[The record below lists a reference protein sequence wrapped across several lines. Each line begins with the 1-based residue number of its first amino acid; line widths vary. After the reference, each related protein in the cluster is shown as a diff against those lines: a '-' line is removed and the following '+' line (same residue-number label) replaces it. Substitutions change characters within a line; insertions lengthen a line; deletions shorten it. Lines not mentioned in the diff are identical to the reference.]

1 MGEAKNSG
9 STAMV
14 AQDSLPWSDHHSRRS
29 CLETAES
36 ELIFQVLDVNDG
48 SFLCGRC
55 RRLAVLHSRR
65 QGTTGCSSV
74 VTAFRKENKL
84 YAAKTPCPVLPV
96 IRKSVTKS

>member
-1 MGEAKNSG
+1 MG
-9 STAMV
+9 V
-14 AQDSLPWSDHHSRRS
+14 AEDSLPWSDHHSRRS

-36 ELIFQVLDVNDG
+36 KLTFQVLDVNDG

-84 YAAKTPCPVLPV
+84 YAEKKKKKKKKKTLWG
-96 IRKSVTKS
+96 KKKKKKKKKK